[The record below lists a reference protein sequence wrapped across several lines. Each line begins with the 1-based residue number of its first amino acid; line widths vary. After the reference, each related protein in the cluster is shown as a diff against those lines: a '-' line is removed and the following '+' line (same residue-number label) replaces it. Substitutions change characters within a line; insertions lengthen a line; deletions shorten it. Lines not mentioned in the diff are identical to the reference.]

1 MEEIINKVA
10 QSSLVTFDLE
20 DFYVEG
26 KRLAL
31 DISQFYNQEDI
42 LREKDFRETLKTYDW
57 SEYQDA
63 LVYIFDSKDS
73 ILPAWTML
81 LVTSYLSQVAKF
93 ISFGSKENLE
103 TELFMNQLAQH
114 DFLSYQNQKV
124 IVKGCSKKYVPTS
137 AYVIVIQKLQPIVS
151 SLMYGEACSSVP
163 LYKAKK

>member
-10 QSSLVTFDLE
+10 QSSLITFDLE
-20 DFYVEG
+20 DFYTDG
-26 KRLAL
+26 KRIEL
-31 DISQFYNQEDI
+31 DIAQLYNEDEI
-42 LREKDFRETLKTYDW
+42 LREKEFRETLKNYNWT
-57 SEYQDA
+57 SYQNA

-81 LVTSYLSQVAKF
+81 LVTSHLSQVAKF

-103 TELFMNQLAQH
+103 AELFINQLANH
-114 DFLSYQNQKV
+114 DFSIYKNQKV
-124 IVKGCSKKYVPTS
+124 IVKGCSRKYVPTS
-137 AYVIVIQKLQPIVS
+137 AYVYVIQKLQPIVS